1 MKVPQFMPFLD
12 LEEYE
17 AIKDCFVKNWVTE
30 GPKAK
35 EFNNQ
40 LCEIIGVKYGVFAP
54 NGTLALYLGLRS
66 LNIGPGDE
74 VIVPDFTFIASANA
88 IEMVGAKP
96 VFVDITKELQID
108 INKCQELITKRT
120 KAIMPVH
127 IYGFTSNMDEVLSFS
142 KKNKLLIIEDAAQAL
157 GIKWGGIP
165 CGSFGDVS
173 AFSFFADKT
182 LTTGEGG
189 FVATNSKST
198 YEQLIYLRNQGRLN
212 SGTFVHPE
220 IGYNFRMT
228 DIQMA
233 IGLVQLRKM
242 PQIVSNKQT
251 IHKLYCELL
260 DSVSEIEII
269 KPNPK
274 IDPYIPFRVVLL
286 TKNEKSE
293 GLMKYMSEN
302 GIEPRT
308 FFYPIH
314 LQPGY
319 AKNGIQC
326 SNEKDCHCESGNIK
340 DCEKFPYSIYAYEHG
355 VCLPSFAALK
365 EEEIIYVCDVIKKYF
380 SKNENS

>member
-1 MKVPQFMPFLD
+1 
-12 LEEYE
+12 
-17 AIKDCFVKNWVTE
+17 
-30 GPKAK
+30 
-35 EFNNQ
+35 
-40 LCEIIGVKYGVFAP
+40 
-54 NGTLALYLGLRS
+54 
-66 LNIGPGDE
+66 
-74 VIVPDFTFIASANA
+74 
-88 IEMVGAKP
+88 
-96 VFVDITKELQID
+96 
-108 INKCQELITKRT
+108 
-120 KAIMPVH
+120 
-127 IYGFTSNMDEVLSFS
+127 
-142 KKNKLLIIEDAAQAL
+142 
-157 GIKWGGIP
+157 
-165 CGSFGDVS
+165 
-173 AFSFFADKT
+173 
-182 LTTGEGG
+182 
-189 FVATNSKST
+189 
-198 YEQLIYLRNQGRLN
+198 
-212 SGTFVHPE
+212 
-220 IGYNFRMT
+220 MT

-326 SNEKDCHCESGNIK
+326 SNEKVCHCESGNIK